1 MYATS
6 KPRRIALAAIA
17 VGSLTFL
24 AACGGDTSAADG
36 GDAGSGD
43 STESAAADGGGGTI
57 AFSPIALSIPAMKG
71 LSEGVTHYGEEQGYK
86 VIVQDP
92 NLDPQKQ
99 VTDLTSVVESGA
111 VDGAWAI
118 MIAPPAAAPLVQTA
132 LDKDVPLILNGTPAD
147 YGLEGLEPGI
157 SFSTID
163 YVAQGTAM
171 GEELGNCINE
181 KLDGKAE
188 VLYGES
194 AAGTAGKAEQ
204 DKAIKAA
211 LAATAPDAEIVST
224 IIISDRAKAQTDV
237 GAALQGNPEHQR
249 RDGPERRGLARRP
262 RRLRRRRQGA
272 ALPDRDRRQRGGPGR
287 GQGRQDLRL
296 RRPAVRGRHGAVVR
310 RPRRDDRRPRGDRR
324 AADRAPGSREGRQ
337 LTIMSTPDV
346 TQTSDQADVEA
357 GATSPGPAPVP
368 TGNDVPRSVSVLVFL
383 RDRGI
388 FILWGLLILF
398 FAFWA
403 SPYFFTMNNA
413 LLIANA
419 GALTAIFAAGVGIG
433 VMTGVLDLSLPG
445 TAAIASCVCGW
456 LLTHDYATW
465 VGLLAGLACGVAVGL
480 VNGFI
485 TLRGFNPIIV
495 TIGTLSV
502 LTGLA
507 AVVAGGYTFP
517 GLTQLEFM
525 GTHRYFRIGETGET
539 FAGIPA
545 PVFIVAVVFIV
556 GTVFLT
562 RTRDGLRLMAVGANA
577 EAVRRAGIHSDRYK
591 VVGFVISGLLA
602 AVGGLVN
609 TANVTEANPNA
620 SPAILF
626 TALTAVALAGVA
638 LTGGRG
644 SLPRVL
650 VGALILA
657 TIANGLTIRGIQP
670 YWAIVATGAL
680 LLGSLMFERALQTAV
695 SERLMSANL
704 SVHAK
709 QG

>member
-1 MYATS
+1 
-6 KPRRIALAAIA
+6 
-17 VGSLTFL
+17 
-24 AACGGDTSAADG
+24 
-36 GDAGSGD
+36 
-43 STESAAADGGGGTI
+43 
-57 AFSPIALSIPAMKG
+57 
-71 LSEGVTHYGEEQGYK
+71 
-86 VIVQDP
+86 
-92 NLDPQKQ
+92 
-99 VTDLTSVVESGA
+99 
-111 VDGAWAI
+111 
-118 MIAPPAAAPLVQTA
+118 
-132 LDKDVPLILNGTPAD
+132 
-147 YGLEGLEPGI
+147 
-157 SFSTID
+157 
-163 YVAQGTAM
+163 
-171 GEELGNCINE
+171 
-181 KLDGKAE
+181 
-188 VLYGES
+188 
-194 AAGTAGKAEQ
+194 
-204 DKAIKAA
+204 
-211 LAATAPDAEIVST
+211 
-224 IIISDRAKAQTDV
+224 
-237 GAALQGNPEHQR
+237 
-249 RDGPERRGLARRP
+249 
-262 RRLRRRRQGA
+262 
-272 ALPDRDRRQRGGPGR
+272 
-287 GQGRQDLRL
+287 
-296 RRPAVRGRHGAVVR
+296 
-310 RPRRDDRRPRGDRR
+310 
-324 AADRAPGSREGRQ
+324 
-337 LTIMSTPDV
+337 MSTPDV
-346 TQTSDQADVEA
+346 TQTNDRADVVA

-388 FILWGLLILF
+388 FILWGLLIVF

-403 SPYFFTMNNA
+403 SPYFFTMDNA

-456 LLTHDYATW
+456 LLTHGYATW
-465 VGLLAGLACGVAVGL
+465 VGLLAGLACGIVVGL

-602 AVGGLVN
+602 SVGGLVN

-657 TIANGLTIRGIQP
+657 TIADGLTIRGIQP

-704 SVHAK
+704 SVHTK